1 MKSLLVGSITGLL
14 AVLVLAG
21 PAYAPAAAP
30 EIDAGGATMALGLLA
45 GLVTLFA
52 ERFRHK

>member
-1 MKSLLVGSITGLL
+1 MHRWVFCASVGYVVLSLASR
-14 AVLVLAG
+14 
-21 PAYAPAAAP
+21 AYANGVTAP